1 MKRAGTRAATESSTD
16 TDRRFS
22 ASQWQL
28 IWWSFRKH
36 KLAVT
41 AAPVLGLLYL
51 LAICS
56 EFIAPYTAR
65 ERFAE
70 LLLAPPH
77 TIHFVAPE
85 GGLRLPFVYGY
96 RRERDPE
103 TFRRHFVEVPA
114 VRYPL
119 RLFVRGP
126 KYKFWGLFRADLH
139 LSAHPAARCFCSA
152 RTTWAGTCFPAS
164 CTVPGSRLPSAWWA
178 SP

>member
-1 MKRAGTRAATESSTD
+1 MERAGTPAATDSSTD

-77 TIHFVAPE
+77 TIHFVAPGGGGGGISANLLFVSRLSIVSLRYSA
-85 GGLRLPFVYGY
+85 GGLTSGRGLGTAGV
-96 RRERDPE
+96 
-103 TFRRHFVEVPA
+103 VPA
-114 VRYPL
+114 Q
-119 RLFVRGP
+119 
-126 KYKFWGLFRADLH
+126 
-139 LSAHPAARCFCSA
+139 
-152 RTTWAGTCFPAS
+152 
-164 CTVPGSRLPSAWWA
+164 
-178 SP
+178 